1 MDISEELKQLE
12 LYQGWLDLPAQDVID
27 SVHESMG
34 CVHTAV
40 SLLYERHEPSEAGFG
55 DENLADPAVVGADLG
70 DVALSVDSGLLEHSF
85 SWPDSL
91 EAQYFFHQGLPAGA
105 VRKNMVSPDNTGSTV
120 LQPVTLGLAPGW
132 PSAIPASPALLQQ
145 EPTTNHYASYSTGMG
160 LMVDA
165 LPPVSNAAVDS
176 LFGPNV
182 YLERC
187 KLMAAAALGLS
198 GPSSC
203 LPVDSVPAD
212 LPQLLEQ
219 LCEYDPA
226 RQQMLREGDWG
237 GMHGLLQ
244 SPGVWPKTP
253 VQALQQRARTDTPV
267 AALKAAA
274 SLAREANRSTAAMTD
289 DRDLDSIMATLMQPL
304 CR

>member
-1 MDISEELKQLE
+1 MDVSEELKQLE
-12 LYQGWLDLPAQDVID
+12 LYQGWLDLPAQDVIYA
-27 SVHESMG
+27 VHESIG
-34 CVHTAV
+34 CVHTAI
-40 SLLYERHEPSEAGFG
+40 SLLYERHEPSEA
-55 DENLADPAVVGADLG
+55 DAAVVGAVFG
-70 DVALSVDSGLLEHSF
+70 DGALSVDSGLLEHSF
-85 SWPDSL
+85 CWPDNL
-91 EAQYFFHQGLPAGA
+91 EAEYFFHQGPPAGA
-105 VRKNMVSPDNTGSTV
+105 VRKDMVSSYDNGSTV
-120 LQPVTLGLAPGW
+120 LQPVTPGLAPGW
-132 PSAIPASPALLQQ
+132 PSAMPASPALLQQ
-145 EPTTNHYASYSTGMG
+145 EPTANLYASHSTGLG

-182 YLERC
+182 YLERY

-198 GPSSC
+198 DPSSC

-226 RQQMLREGDWG
+226 RQQMMREGDWD
-237 GMHGLLQ
+237 GMDGLLQ
-244 SPGVWPKTP
+244 SPGAWPKTP
-253 VQALQQRARTDTPV
+253 VQALQQRARSDDPV
-267 AALKAAA
+267 AALRA
-274 SLAREANRSTAAMTD
+274 SASAAREANRSTAAMTD